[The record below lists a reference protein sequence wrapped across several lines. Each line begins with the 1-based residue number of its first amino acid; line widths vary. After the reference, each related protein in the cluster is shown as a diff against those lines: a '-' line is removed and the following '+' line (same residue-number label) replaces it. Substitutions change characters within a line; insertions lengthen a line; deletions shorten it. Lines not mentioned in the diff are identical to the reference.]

1 MIIPTILLLYN
12 CSNDNYTSMLHK
24 STKECIKRNYKK
36 DLEHYYSLKKYG
48 RINFVLNSLDSVV
61 NKLVAERGYD
71 TIYVSENYGP
81 PLSGYYNFVW
91 RKGDQYIYE
100 ISHYKCYKM
109 AKINVYEDQKEY
121 FPLIENWNK
130 NEIYRVSSL
139 KPLAWC
145 SRGVKREIVANRLI
159 FKNKKCISVESIIFG
174 EIDFF
179 REKKLMR
186 NKKIGE

>member
-1 MIIPTILLLYN
+1 MPTILLLCN

-24 STKECIKRNYKK
+24 STKECIKRNHKK

-48 RINFVLNSLDSVV
+48 RNNFVLNSLDSLM
-61 NKLVAERGYD
+61 NKLVTERCYD
-71 TIYVSENYGP
+71 TIYVCEDYGP
-81 PLSGYYNFVW
+81 PMYGYSNFLW
-91 RKGDQYIYE
+91 RKGDNHIYEITHYICEEMEYIYE
-100 ISHYKCYKM
+100 EIR
-109 AKINVYEDQKEY
+109 EY

-130 NEIYRVSSL
+130 NKIYRASSL

-145 SRGVKREIVANRLI
+145 SIGKKREIVVNRLI

-179 REKKLMR
+179 REKKLQR
-186 NKKIGE
+186 NKKMGE